1 VSTLK
6 AIYVNKAVRVKALG
20 HCGISYWP
28 GNCIYI
34 YICVSGLKIKNKN
47 RKGQDDVNCE
57 VGTSVYI
64 KELVED

>member
-1 VSTLK
+1 VVVHTGRET
-6 AIYVNKAVRVKALG
+6 A
-20 HCGISYWP
+20 
-28 GNCIYI
+28 YI